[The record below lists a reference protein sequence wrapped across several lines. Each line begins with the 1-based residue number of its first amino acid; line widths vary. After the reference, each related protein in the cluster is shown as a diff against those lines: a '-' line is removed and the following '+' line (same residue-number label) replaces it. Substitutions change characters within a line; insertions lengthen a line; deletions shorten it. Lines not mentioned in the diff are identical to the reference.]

1 MSEKEEEDSRT
12 LHQRRMDALA
22 SSDEEAD
29 KDKEEEGEEI
39 PTDPDELDDYVHNKA
54 KELWNMGKT
63 NKERRDLIYSG
74 DLVSLGGQVQEW
86 IHERMKEYFREWGA
100 YASEHE
106 EEEGE
111 AGDADGPTRGIVI
124 QGGVGKKVRAELA
137 ARLEA
142 CGYSK
147 DSPAHRVYLFCNWNK
162 EWDASVFGAPKTSTT
177 GELFLT
183 TNIVPILLHDPG
195 KGELAW
201 GEDELQTFYDAVD
214 LAKDDLANGKTVIV
228 ACVAGKNRSVAMQ
241 RALTR
246 CTVCKPSC
254 DAMERAALGYLR
266 NKDMRIV
273 PLSPEPP
280 KRKREDGP

>member
-1 MSEKEEEDSRT
+1 MSEKEAE
-12 LHQRRMDALA
+12 
-22 SSDEEAD
+22 
-29 KDKEEEGEEI
+29 KEQEKGE
-39 PTDPDELDDYVHNKA
+39 
-54 KELWNMGKT
+54 
-63 NKERRDLIYSG
+63 
-74 DLVSLGGQVQEW
+74 
-86 IHERMKEYFREWGA
+86 
-100 YASEHE
+100 E

-111 AGDADGPTRGIVI
+111 SEGEGEGSATVGIVI
-124 QGGVGKKVRAELA
+124 QGGVGKKVRSKLA
-137 ARLEA
+137 ISLEA

-147 DSPAHRVYLFCNWNK
+147 ESSKHRVYLFCNWNK
-162 EWDASVFGAPKTSTT
+162 EWDGSVFGAPKTITT

-214 LAKDDLANGKTVIV
+214 LAKADLEIGKTVIV

-266 NKDMRIV
+266 DKDMGIV
-273 PLSPEPP
+273 PLFPEPP
-280 KRKREDGP
+280 KRKREDEP

>member
-1 MSEKEEEDSRT
+1 MSESDTKVEEPGAEG
-12 LHQRRMDALA
+12 A
-22 SSDEEAD
+22 EEGAEE
-29 KDKEEEGEEI
+29 KSEGEEEG
-39 PTDPDELDDYVHNKA
+39 K
-54 KELWNMGKT
+54 
-63 NKERRDLIYSG
+63 
-74 DLVSLGGQVQEW
+74 GG
-86 IHERMKEYFREWGA
+86 
-100 YASEHE
+100 
-106 EEEGE
+106 
-111 AGDADGPTRGIVI
+111 GIVI

-137 ARLEA
+137 ARLKA

-147 DSPAHRVYLFCNWNK
+147 DSSKHRVYLFCNWNK
-162 EWDASVFGAPKTSTT
+162 EWDASVFGAPKTITT
-177 GELFLT
+177 GDLFLT
-183 TNIVPILLHDPG
+183 SNIVPILLHDPG

>member
-1 MSEKEEEDSRT
+1 M
-12 LHQRRMDALA
+12 HQRRMEALA

-29 KDKEEEGEEI
+29 KDKKEEEVEEGE
-39 PTDPDELDDYVHNKA
+39 
-54 KELWNMGKT
+54 G
-63 NKERRDLIYSG
+63 
-74 DLVSLGGQVQEW
+74 
-86 IHERMKEYFREWGA
+86 
-100 YASEHE
+100 
-106 EEEGE
+106 EGE
-111 AGDADGPTRGIVI
+111 GSATVGIVI
-124 QGGVGKKVRAELA
+124 QGGVGKKVRAKLA

-147 DSPAHRVYLFCNWNK
+147 DSSKHRVYLFCNWNK
-162 EWDASVFGAPKTSTT
+162 EWDASVFGAHKTSTT

-183 TNIVPILLHDPG
+183 TNIIPILLHDPG

-214 LAKDDLANGKTVIV
+214 LAKDDLEIGKTVIV

-266 NKDMRIV
+266 DKDLDIV
-273 PLSPEPP
+273 PLFPEPP
-280 KRKREDGP
+280 TKRKRGDEP

>member
-1 MSEKEEEDSRT
+1 M
-12 LHQRRMDALA
+12 HQRRMEALA

-29 KDKEEEGEEI
+29 KDKEG
-39 PTDPDELDDYVHNKA
+39 
-54 KELWNMGKT
+54 
-63 NKERRDLIYSG
+63 
-74 DLVSLGGQVQEW
+74 
-86 IHERMKEYFREWGA
+86 
-100 YASEHE
+100 

-111 AGDADGPTRGIVI
+111 AEGEGEGGATVGIVI
-124 QGGVGKKVRAELA
+124 QGGVGKKVRAKLA

-162 EWDASVFGAPKTSTT
+162 EWDASVFGAHKTSTT

-183 TNIVPILLHDPG
+183 TNIIPILLHDPG

-214 LAKDDLANGKTVIV
+214 LAKDDLEIGKTVIV

-241 RALTR
+241 RALTSNPHH
-246 CTVCKPSC
+246 KPSC

-266 NKDMRIV
+266 DKDLDIV
-273 PLSPEPP
+273 PLFPEPP
-280 KRKREDGP
+280 TKRKRGDEP